1 MSQPTFY
8 KMRGQGGKKVHM
20 GLLIVI
26 VLVGLVAQFRWMQ
39 RMKQGESGD
48 VAPNIL
54 LEKFG
59 LWFSGKLGGAG
70 GAGSDVSGV
79 KQVTCNNCS
88 GTGSLLSWSGE
99 REICPICQGVG
110 FRMVRQFD
118 AADRLCPACAGMGRV
133 DLMDGSGV
141 ATCLRCEGRGMIQSQ
156 AAAAAEQ
163 E

>member
-59 LWFSGKLGGAG
+59 LWFSGKLGGA
-70 GAGSDVSGV
+70 AVSII
-79 KQVTCNNCS
+79 TNNS
-88 GTGSLLSWSGE
+88 T
-99 REICPICQGVG
+99 
-110 FRMVRQFD
+110 
-118 AADRLCPACAGMGRV
+118 
-133 DLMDGSGV
+133 
-141 ATCLRCEGRGMIQSQ
+141 
-156 AAAAAEQ
+156 
-163 E
+163 

>member
-1 MSQPTFY
+1 MSDDPVKIPKASIRLRRTGTRYESDASRMSQPTFY

-70 GAGSDVSGV
+70 
-79 KQVTCNNCS
+79 
-88 GTGSLLSWSGE
+88 
-99 REICPICQGVG
+99 
-110 FRMVRQFD
+110 
-118 AADRLCPACAGMGRV
+118 AA
-133 DLMDGSGV
+133 
-141 ATCLRCEGRGMIQSQ
+141 ATCR
-156 AAAAAEQ
+156 A
-163 E
+163 